1 VVGTRIERR
10 GCSLTWVA
18 GASYKGLYVVSFTLY
33 RADGGW
39 RVKREIKLRPK
50 RSQEERILFVED
62 YSLPEFQAIS
72 ESCQALASEV
82 QQGEEE
88 FRLALALKA
97 LAAINLLV
105 KELGGGSR

>member
-1 VVGTRIERR
+1 
-10 GCSLTWVA
+10 LTWVA
-18 GASYKGLYVVSFTLY
+18 GASHKGLYLVSFTLY
-33 RADGGW
+33 RAEKGW
-39 RVKREIKLRPK
+39 RVKREIRLRPK
-50 RSQEERILFVED
+50 RSREERTLFVED

-72 ESCQALASEV
+72 ESCQALVSEV

-88 FRLALALKA
+88 SRLTLALKA

>member
-1 VVGTRIERR
+1 VVVTRIERR

-18 GASYKGLYVVSFTLY
+18 GASYKGLYLVSITLY
-33 RADGGW
+33 RSEGGW
-39 RVKREIKLRPK
+39 RVKREVKLRPK
-50 RSQEERILFVED
+50 RSREERTLFVED

-72 ESCQALASEV
+72 ESCQALTSEL

-97 LAAINLLV
+97 LTAMKLLV
-105 KELGGGSR
+105 KELGGGSG

>member
-1 VVGTRIERR
+1 MVDTRIERR

-18 GASYKGLYVVSFTLY
+18 GASYKGLYVVSFTIY
-33 RADGGW
+33 RAESGW

-50 RSQEERILFVED
+50 KTQEERILFVED

-82 QQGEEE
+82 QQGDDD

-97 LAAINLLV
+97 LAAISLLV

>member
-18 GASYKGLYVVSFTLY
+18 GASYKGIYLVSFTLY
-33 RADGGW
+33 RSEGGW
-39 RVKREIKLRPK
+39 RVKREIRLKTK
-50 RSQEERILFVED
+50 RSQEERTLFVED

-72 ESCQALASEV
+72 ESCQALASQI
-82 QQGEEE
+82 QQGDDE

-97 LAAINLLV
+97 LAAIKLLV
-105 KELGGGSR
+105 KELEGEPK